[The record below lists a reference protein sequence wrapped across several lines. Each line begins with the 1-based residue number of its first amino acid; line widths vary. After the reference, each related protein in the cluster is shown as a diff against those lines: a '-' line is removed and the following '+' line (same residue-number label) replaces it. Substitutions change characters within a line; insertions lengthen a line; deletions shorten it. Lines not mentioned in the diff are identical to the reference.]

1 MATFSGEMWDMIT
14 ESLQGGSSMSA
25 FAPVHSVHF
34 YDTNEALI
42 ERLCGIVS
50 SGLNIGNAVLIVATQ
65 DHRDQ
70 LVGALEQNGV
80 AVKTHIREERFVM
93 CDAKEMLS
101 RFMVGRM
108 PDTGLFLASMGKL
121 LADAKKS
128 ARSKEQGLV
137 VFGEMVGVLWDEG
150 NKAGA
155 LSVERLW
162 NDILN
167 ETAFHLHC
175 AYPRAL
181 FDEDE
186 AGMTNICDSHSHVV
200 GALSRP
206 N

>member
-1 MATFSGEMWDMIT
+1 
-14 ESLQGGSSMSA
+14 MSA
-25 FAPVHSVHF
+25 SAPVHSVHF
-34 YDTNEALI
+34 YDSHEALI

-50 SGLNIGNAVLIVATQ
+50 SGLNIGNGVLIVATQ
-65 DHRDQ
+65 DHREQ
-70 LVGALEQNGV
+70 LVDALEQNGV
-80 AVKTHIREERFVM
+80 AVEAHIREERFVLF
-93 CDAKEMLS
+93 DAKEMVS

-108 PDTGLFLASMGKL
+108 PDPELFRASLGKV

-128 ARSKEQGLV
+128 ARSQEQGLV

-150 NKAGA
+150 NNAGA
-155 LSVERLW
+155 LAVERLW

-181 FDEDE
+181 FAEDE
-186 AGMTNICDSHSHVV
+186 AGMTNICESHSHVV

>member
-1 MATFSGEMWDMIT
+1 
-14 ESLQGGSSMSA
+14 MSA

-34 YDTNEALI
+34 YDTNQALI
-42 ERLCGIVS
+42 DRLCGIVS
-50 SGLNIGNAVLIVATQ
+50 TGLNIGNAVLIVATQ

-70 LVGALEQNGV
+70 LVEALEQNGITV
-80 AVKTHIREERFVM
+80 ETHIREERFVM
-93 CDAKEMLS
+93 SDAKEMLT
-101 RFMVGRM
+101 RFMVGRL
-108 PDTGLFLASMGKL
+108 PDTELFRASMGKL

-128 ARSKEQGLV
+128 ASSKEQGLV

-150 NKAGA
+150 NKTGA
-155 LSVERLW
+155 LAVERLW

-181 FDEDE
+181 FAEDE
-186 AGMTNICDSHSHVV
+186 AGMINVCDSHSHVV

>member
-1 MATFSGEMWDMIT
+1 
-14 ESLQGGSSMSA
+14 MSA

-34 YDTNEALI
+34 YDTNQALI
-42 ERLCGIVS
+42 ERLCGIVA
-50 SGLNIGNAVLIVATQ
+50 SGFKLGNAVLIVATQ
-65 DHRDQ
+65 DHREQ
-70 LVGALEQNGV
+70 LMDALEQSGI
-80 AVKTHIREERFVM
+80 AVEAHIREERFVI

-101 RFMVGRM
+101 RFMVGRL

-128 ARSKEQGLV
+128 ARGKEQGLV
-137 VFGEMVGVLWDEG
+137 VFGEMVAVLWDEG

-155 LSVERLW
+155 LAVERLW

-181 FDEDE
+181 FAEDE

-206 N
+206 TRPN

>member
-1 MATFSGEMWDMIT
+1 
-14 ESLQGGSSMSA
+14 MSA
-25 FAPVHSVHF
+25 YAPVHSVHF
-34 YDTNEALI
+34 YDTNQALI
-42 ERLCGIVS
+42 DRLCGIVS

-70 LVGALEQNGV
+70 LVDALEQNGV
-80 AVKTHIREERFVM
+80 TVATHIREERFVM

-101 RFMVGRM
+101 RFMVGPK
-108 PDTGLFLASMGKL
+108 PDTALFRSSMGKL

-128 ARSKEQGLV
+128 AQRKEQGLV
-137 VFGEMVGVLWDEG
+137 VFGEMVAVLWDEG

-155 LSVERLW
+155 LAVERLW
-162 NDILN
+162 NNILN

-181 FDEDE
+181 FAEDE

-206 N
+206 H